1 MKCITVYTK
10 SFEDFSDIFEE
21 ILKTP
26 LAEDEEKV
34 IEGITVSD
42 SGEVPEQYIDRM
54 RDKLE
59 VVVMKVKEEDITIF
73 QHGEVFEILIP
84 EKESVV

>member
-10 SFEDFSDIFEE
+10 SFEEFSDIFEE
-21 ILKTP
+21 ILRTP

-42 SGEVPEQYIDRM
+42 SGEVPMQYIDRM
-54 RDKLE
+54 RDKPE

-84 EKESVV
+84 EKETVV

>member
-10 SFEDFSDIFEE
+10 SFEEFSDIFEE

-26 LAEDEEKV
+26 LTEDEEKT

-54 RDKLE
+54 RDKPE

-84 EKESVV
+84 EKESVI

>member
-10 SFEDFSDIFEE
+10 SFEEFSDIFEE

-26 LAEDEEKV
+26 LAEDEEKM

-54 RDKLE
+54 REKPE
-59 VVVMKVKEEDITIF
+59 VVVMRVKEEDITIF